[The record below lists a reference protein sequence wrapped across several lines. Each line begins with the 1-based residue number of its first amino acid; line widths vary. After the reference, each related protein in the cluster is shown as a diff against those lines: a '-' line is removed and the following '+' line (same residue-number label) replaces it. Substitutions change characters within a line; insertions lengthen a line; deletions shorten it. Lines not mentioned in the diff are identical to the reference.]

1 MTEPT
6 WVGTVQS
13 FPANWF
19 LQKIKPESK
28 KSPMEAEKSQTP
40 FANLIEVTFFQ
51 NICSLPGIG
60 TKIWHEI
67 D

>member
-28 KSPMEAEKSQTP
+28 KKFNGSGKISDSFCEFDRGYILSEY
-40 FANLIEVTFFQ
+40 
-51 NICSLPGIG
+51 SLPGTG
-60 TKIWHEI
+60 PKIWHEI